1 MSAFD
6 PRKFEDKYVHYMDE
20 LQTAYKNAYQHFHGR
35 YDSTLLKAIDRQV
48 LDGSEP
54 FYEGDGEFRVKLPEN
69 PRERVGDIPV
79 DDETFDAV
87 LQEFVDRI
95 ELELQRAFEFDATE

>member
-1 MSAFD
+1 MTTFD
-6 PRKFEDKYVHYMDE
+6 PEKFENKYVHYIDE

-54 FYEGDGEFRVKLPEN
+54 FYEGDGDFRVELPKN
-69 PRERVGDIPV
+69 PRDRVGSLPV

-95 ELELQRAFEFDATE
+95 ELELQRIFEFDTA